1 MFYDI
6 LKAKEECINNPMLI
20 FEAIR
25 LNYREVY
32 ESVIES
38 ENFNINIINSD
49 SDSLLMK
56 LVRNKDYDLVSKYI
70 SREDLVINYQNNDG
84 DTLAH
89 LLMANNYVEVK
100 EIFEKLL
107 KRVDFL
113 PNIKNNY
120 NETILD
126 KSINNQYL
134 YPTIKILSDKR
145 FNNITLYSFKNLY
158 ETYIKSNNYGK
169 YSKLSNYV
177 LIFDNLKKKKLIPT
191 MSKLMHILKKEEA
204 TIKNDFELSRTSNL
218 DMIINHLI
226 KETI

>member
-70 SREDLVINYQNNDG
+70 SREDLAINYQNNDG

-107 KRVDFL
+107 KRVDFF

-134 YPTIKILSDKR
+134 YPTNLSLDT
-145 FNNITLYSFKNLY
+145 FFADGSFEPNNSI
-158 ETYIKSNNYGK
+158 
-169 YSKLSNYV
+169 
-177 LIFDNLKKKKLIPT
+177 
-191 MSKLMHILKKEEA
+191 
-204 TIKNDFELSRTSNL
+204 
-218 DMIINHLI
+218 
-226 KETI
+226 